1 MNKFLLDFLHSINM
15 MNDMKKNLVFI
26 LSGLLFL
33 ISDVSAQFQMSK
45 GTRKLATTMT
55 LIEKMYVDT
64 INDEKVAEGA
74 IVAMLKELDPHSSYL
89 SQEAVAEMNEP
100 LEGNFDGIGISFNM
114 MTDTLYVI
122 ETIAGGPSEKVGI
135 LPGDRILKVNDTI
148 IAGVKMST
156 RDIMKRLRGPKGTK
170 VTVDVMRKNVPD
182 LIKFSI
188 TRAKIP
194 IYSLD
199 ASYMIDDKTGYIR
212 LSRFGATTMKEFK
225 EALEKLQAQGLQNL
239 ILDLESNGG
248 GYLNAATELAD
259 EFLDKDKLIVYM
271 EGAHQPRTE
280 DHSTQKGMFET
291 GKLVIL
297 VDEGSASASEIVSGA
312 VQDWDRGIIVGRRTF
327 GKGLVQRQ
335 FPLPD
340 GSMIRLTV
348 ARYYTPT
355 GRSIQKPYENGDQE
369 AYAKDLIDRYNRGEM
384 MNVDSIHFP
393 DSLKYETLINAR
405 TVYGGGGI
413 MPDYFVPMDTT
424 FYSEYL
430 RKITA
435 MGIVYR
441 LALNI
446 VDTQRTEL
454 LSQYPTI
461 DEFKT
466 DYDISETTLTK
477 MIEMATEDKIE
488 YNEEE
493 YLRSKD
499 FLKRRIKSYIA
510 RDLYNTEALF
520 KIYNEDSEIFK
531 KGLEIIND
539 DKEYNKLLHKKQ

>member
-1 MNKFLLDFLHSINM
+1 
-15 MNDMKKNLVFI
+15 MKKRLVFALVGI
-26 LSGLLFL
+26 CFL
-33 ISDVSAQFQMSK
+33 TSNIAAQFQMSK
-45 GTRKLATTMT
+45 GTRKLATTMA

-89 SQEAVAEMNEP
+89 SSETVAEMNEP

-122 ETIAGGPSEKVGI
+122 ETIAGGPSQKVGI
-135 LPGDRILKVNDTI
+135 LPGDRIIKVNDTI

-170 VTVDVMRKNVPD
+170 VNIDIMRRNTPE
-182 LIKFSI
+182 LIRFSI

-212 LSRFGATTMKEFK
+212 LSRFGATTMGEFR
-225 EALEKLQAQGLQNL
+225 EALGKLQAEGLQNL
-239 ILDLESNGG
+239 ILDLEGNGG

-259 EFLDKDKLIVYM
+259 EFLGKDKLIVYM
-271 EGAHQPRTE
+271 EGANQPRTE
-280 DHSTQKGMFET
+280 DLSTQRGMFET

-355 GRSIQKPYENGDQE
+355 GRSIQRPYENGDQE
-369 AYAKDLIDRYNRGEM
+369 AYAKDFIDRYNRGEM
-384 MNVDSIHFP
+384 MNADSIHFP
-393 DSLKYETLINAR
+393 DSLKYQTLVNAR

-413 MPDYFVPMDTT
+413 MPDYFVPIDTT
-424 FYSEYL
+424 AYSDYSA
-430 RKITA
+430 KVNA
-435 MGIVYR
+435 MGIIYR
-441 LALNI
+441 LALST
-446 VDTQRTEL
+446 VDTQREEL
-454 LSQYPTI
+454 LSKYPTV
-461 DEFKT
+461 EKFKT
-466 DYDISETTLTK
+466 DFEVSDEILSK
-477 MIEMATEDKIE
+477 IVEMATNDKIE
-488 YNEEE
+488 YNEEQ
-493 YLRSKD
+493 YLRSESL
-499 FLKRRIKSYIA
+499 FKRRIKSYIA
-510 RDLYNTEALF
+510 RDLYNTEAFF
-520 KIYNEDSEIFK
+520 KIYNEDSDIFK
-531 KGLEIIND
+531 KGLEIINND
-539 DKEYNKLLHKKQ
+539 EEYSKLLPTKQ

>member
-1 MNKFLLDFLHSINM
+1 
-15 MNDMKKNLVFI
+15 MKKTLILTLVGFFI
-26 LSGLLFL
+26 LTNT
-33 ISDVSAQFQMSK
+33 ISAQFQMSN

-55 LIEKMYVDT
+55 LIERMYVDT

-89 SQEAVAEMNEP
+89 SRETVAEMNEP

-135 LPGDRILKVNDTI
+135 LPGDRIITVNDTTI
-148 IAGVKMST
+148 SGVKMGT

-170 VTVDVMRKNVPD
+170 VNVEVMRRNIPD
-182 LIKFSI
+182 LIRFSI
-188 TRAKIP
+188 TRAQIP

-199 ASYMIDDKTGYIR
+199 ASYMVDDKTGYIR
-212 LSRFGATTMKEFK
+212 LSRFGATTMKEFR
-225 EALEKLQAQGLQNL
+225 EALGKLQAQGLQNL

-248 GYLNAATELAD
+248 GYLNAATELSD

-271 EGAHQPRTE
+271 EGAHQPRSE
-280 DHSTQKGMFET
+280 DHSTQKGMFES

-340 GSMIRLTV
+340 ESMIRLTV

-355 GRSIQKPYENGDQE
+355 GRSIQKPYEIGDQDS
-369 AYAKDLIDRYNRGEM
+369 YARDLIERYNRGEM
-384 MNVDSIHFP
+384 MNADSIHFP
-393 DSLKYETLINAR
+393 DSLKYQTLVNER

-413 MPDYFVPMDTT
+413 MPDYFVPIDTT
-424 FYSEYL
+424 LYTTYSG
-430 RKITA
+430 KINA
-435 MGIVYR
+435 MGITYR
-441 LALNI
+441 IALNI
-446 VDTQRTEL
+446 VDTQRNQL
-454 LSQYPTI
+454 LSEYPTVEQFKNNYDVS
-461 DEFKT
+461 DEML
-466 DYDISETTLTK
+466 SR

-488 YNEEE
+488 YDEDQF
-493 YLRSKD
+493 LRSKD
-499 FLKRRIKSYIA
+499 LFKQRIKSYIA
-510 RDLYNTEALF
+510 RDLYNTEAFF
-520 KIYNEDSEIFK
+520 KIINEESDIFK
-531 KGLEIIND
+531 KGLEIISSD
-539 DKEYNKLLHKKQ
+539 EEYYKLLSKKQ